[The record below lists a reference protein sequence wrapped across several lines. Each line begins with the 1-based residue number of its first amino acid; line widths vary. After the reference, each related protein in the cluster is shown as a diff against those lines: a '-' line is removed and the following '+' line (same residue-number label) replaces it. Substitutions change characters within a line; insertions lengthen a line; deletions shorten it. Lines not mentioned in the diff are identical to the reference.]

1 MDEEARKAL
10 RKAVEAAKEEIRPR
24 TRRIKMDEDG
34 HVKSGM
40 PHFTVTTAGGITG
53 GVVSPGKF
61 SSGAVVKRLTTIS
74 VYVDNGNV
82 YEYEVNSEAKAREHA
97 ASIVATGYRSV
108 SADSPTILTWFPPSR
123 ILKVVMTLPEPSSTK
138 YFDRIKST

>member
-1 MDEEARKAL
+1 MGEVTIKKIAPRRLK
-10 RKAVEAAKEEIRPR
+10 VE
-24 TRRIKMDEDG
+24 EDG
-34 HVKSGM
+34 FV
-40 PHFTVTTAGGITG
+40 TVTGTTSAAPMTGGGKISGTPFAGGSSG
-53 GVVSPGKF
+53 GFPSPG
-61 SSGAVVKRLTTIS
+61 VKLLTTIS

-108 SADSPTILTWFPPSR
+108 SADAPNILTWFPPSR
-123 ILKVVMTLPEPSSTK
+123 ILKVVVTLPATSTTK

>member
-1 MDEEARKAL
+1 MERSEEEKKSLKDAILKA
-10 RKAVEAAKEEIRPR
+10 KSESAVR
-24 TRRIKMDEDG
+24 TRRVRVEEDG
-34 HVKSGM
+34 SVTT
-40 PHFTVTTAGGITG
+40 PHFTVSTGSPHIG
-53 GVVSPGKF
+53 GVVSAGLGGK
-61 SSGAVVKRLTTIS
+61 VKRLTTIS

-108 SADSPTILTWFPPSR
+108 SSDSPTILTWFPPSR